1 MARLT
6 RLFLV
11 VAAAG
16 LCHASAQSPLMAVFG
31 PHLDPASGAGASLGA
46 VASEASECTHIG
58 RDLLARGG
66 NAVDALVGTTFC
78 VGVVAMYHSGI
89 GGGGFALVRDHDGTY
104 EAVDFR
110 ETAPA
115 AAHEEMYQGNV
126 GGSLV
131 GGLAVAV
138 PGEVR
143 GLEYIH
149 NKYGVLPWKTV
160 LQGAIH
166 VARDG
171 FQVSSDLVRSLQK
184 SVGAVRHSFV
194 VRDPSFAQDFAPN
207 GILLGQGD
215 VMTRKRYANTLEA
228 IANQGA
234 DAFYHGPLA
243 HAMIETIQASNGTMT
258 LQDLA
263 NYSIISRPVR
273 RIRFRDVDIF
283 TVGAPASG
291 AVSLSILKTLEQYSL
306 DGSDTR
312 DANLTL
318 HRFTEA
324 MRFGYA
330 ARTDLADPD
339 FVHGVRA
346 AEERLLDDDYA
357 RLVRSLISDD
367 HTLPVDAYGPRR
379 EFTSSSHGT
388 SHIVAADRS
397 GMAVSL
403 TSTINLVMGA
413 QLMEPA
419 SGIILNNEMNDFSIP
434 GVPNA
439 FGFQP
444 SPQNYIYPGKRPLSS
459 ITPVI
464 LARPHAG
471 PLLAVLG
478 AAGGSRIL
486 SATTFA
492 LVLLVDGALSMAQA
506 LRAPRLHDQL
516 MPNTVLLERGFDGPA
531 AAALAQRGHNVS
543 WTVQNLSAL
552 QGIAC
557 LPDGS
562 FEAVGEPRQSNSKG
576 LTL

>member
-1 MARLT
+1 MARLA
-6 RLFLV
+6 RLVLV
-11 VAAAG
+11 ATAAA
-16 LCHASAQSPLMAVFG
+16 LNHASAQSPPMAVFG
-31 PHLDPASGAGASLGA
+31 PHLDSASSAGASLGA
-46 VASEASECTHIG
+46 VTSEATECTQIG

-89 GGGGFALVRDHDGTY
+89 GGGGFALVRDIDGTY

-115 AAHEEMYQGNV
+115 AAYEEMYYGNID
-126 GGSLV
+126 GSLV

-149 NKYGVLPWKTV
+149 NKYGLLPWKEV
-160 LQGAIH
+160 LQGAIY

-171 FQVSSDLVRSLQK
+171 FQVSSDLVRYLQ
-184 SVGAVRHSFV
+184 RSFGI
-194 VRDPSFAQDFAPN
+194 VRDSFIVRDANFAQDFAPN

-215 VMTRKRYANTLEA
+215 IMTRKRYANTLEL
-228 IANQGA
+228 IANHGA
-234 DAFYHGPLA
+234 DAFYNGPLA
-243 HAMIETIQASNGTMT
+243 DAMIKTIQASNGTMT

-263 NYSIISRPVR
+263 NYSIISRPAR
-273 RIRFRDVDIF
+273 RIRFRDVDLF

-291 AVSLSILKTLEQYSL
+291 AVSLSILKTLEQYSH

-339 FVHGVRA
+339 FVDDARQ
-346 AEERLLDDDYA
+346 AEERMLQDGHA
-357 RLVRSLISDD
+357 RRVRSLINDD
-367 HTLPVDAYGPRR
+367 HTLPVEDYGTDR
-379 EFTSSSHGT
+379 EFTSNSHGT

-403 TSTINLVMGA
+403 TTTINLVMGA
-413 QLMEPA
+413 RLMEPA
-419 SGIILNNEMNDFSIP
+419 SGIMLNNEMNDFSIP

-444 SPQNYIYPGKRPLSS
+444 SPLNYIRPGKRPLSS

-464 LARPHAG
+464 LARSNGA
-471 PLLAVLG
+471 LLGVIG

-486 SATTFA
+486 SSTTLA
-492 LVLLVDGALSMAQA
+492 IWRLIDGAMSMSQA
-506 LRAPRLHDQL
+506 LSAPRLHDQL
-516 MPNTVLLERGFDGPA
+516 MPNTVLLERDFDASA
-531 AAALAQRGHNVS
+531 AAALAERGHNVS
-543 WTVQNLSAL
+543 WTTQSLSSL
-552 QGIAC
+552 QGIGC
-557 LPDGS
+557 LPDGT
-562 FEAVGEPRQSNSKG
+562 FEAVGEPRQRNSKG